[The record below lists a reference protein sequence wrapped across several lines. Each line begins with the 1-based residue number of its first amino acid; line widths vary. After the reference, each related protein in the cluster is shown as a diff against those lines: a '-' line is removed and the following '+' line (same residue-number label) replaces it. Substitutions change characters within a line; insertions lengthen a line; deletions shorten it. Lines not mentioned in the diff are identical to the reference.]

1 MNAFAVYF
9 DPLGIPYHSYVDKD
23 NNNPVTPGKS
33 KDHYHFSRIG
43 IAHVNCNP
51 GNRIDHHPMKRVQSK
66 HSSENG
72 FTLIEVIATIIV
84 MGILAAFFIHFMGTA
99 LNDSWKAVE
108 VVEGEAKAEGL
119 MERII
124 AEYVELIN
132 GNNPDAALATILSLE
147 SSYESDPDYGLPVTM
162 QYIVFDTNGD
172 EQPDTAGENRN
183 LKVTV
188 EPPGFNLT
196 TILTQSRTATS
207 DPPVIW

>member
-1 MNAFAVYF
+1 
-9 DPLGIPYHSYVDKD
+9 
-23 NNNPVTPGKS
+23 
-33 KDHYHFSRIG
+33 
-43 IAHVNCNP
+43 
-51 GNRIDHHPMKRVQSK
+51 MKRNRSK
-66 HSSENG
+66 NNFENG

-119 MERII
+119 MEKII
-124 AEYVELIN
+124 ADYVERIN
-132 GNNPDAALATILSLE
+132 TDPDNALATILSRE
-147 SSYESDPDYGLPVTM
+147 SFHYESDPDYGLPISM
-162 QYIVFDTNGD
+162 QYIIFDTNGD

-196 TILTQSRTATS
+196 TVLTKSRTAS
-207 DPPVIW
+207 NDPPVIW